1 MYAPAISDAI
11 DFSDTTSSVRGVDN
25 EIMSSSMS
33 SPVLSGDGKPIM
45 VSKTS
50 EKKLKTNQERVGF
63 VVIDVMNEDVH
74 APYLL
79 INFIHS
85 SIYPA

>member
-63 VVIDVMNEDVH
+63 VVIDVMNEYVH